1 MLTFEYFQWFHF
13 VARRNTFTATT
24 RGVFQYIL
32 ELAVERQSNKIPIA
46 NQDEIATV
54 LGISP
59 STLDRSLNLLRDAAL
74 ISTARRKIT
83 IHPPAES
90 WVQKYLKRTN
100 WCEMERRIWA
110 KNDAKGKSPIVSRAQ
125 KVGAGEEN
133 PPERGFPPP
142 QGDNLPPPK
151 PQAKALSAQKQL
163 ELYKRLG
170 WAIPIELQL
179 AVNKNPDEPWE
190 RKEGGS

>member
-1 MLTFEYFQWFHF
+1 MLTFEYLQWFHF

-32 ELAVERQSNKIPIA
+32 ELAIERQSNKIPIA
-46 NQDEIATV
+46 NQDEISTV

-74 ISTARRKIT
+74 ISTARQKIT

-90 WVQKYLKRTN
+90 WVQKYLKRIN

-125 KVGAGEEN
+125 KVGAGEDT
-133 PPERGFPPP
+133 PPKGVSTP
-142 QGDNLPPPK
+142 QGDNPTPPLIRRQILK
-151 PQAKALSAQKQL
+151 
-163 ELYKRLG
+163 
-170 WAIPIELQL
+170 
-179 AVNKNPDEPWE
+179 
-190 RKEGGS
+190 